1 MKVAAEFFMP
11 QNPIHPRAFQFVEA
25 PAFSR
30 YRDEYL
36 DDDAFTDLQLSLASN
51 PEAGDLVPGAG
62 GIRKMRWKD
71 PRRKK
76 GKRGGLRVIYYC
88 FLSEEEIWLL
98 TLYDKD
104 EAADLSKNEKD
115 MLRRALEAE
124 RAARKG
130 RDIR

>member
-1 MKVAAEFFMP
+1 MRE
-11 QNPIHPRAFQFVEA
+11 NPLHPKSFHFVEA

-30 YRDEYL
+30 YRDDYI
-36 DDDAFTDLQLSLASN
+36 DDEGFAVLQYRLAEN
-51 PEAGDLVPGAG
+51 PDPGDLVPGAG
-62 GIRKMRWKD
+62 GVRKVRWRD

-76 GKRGGLRVIYYC
+76 GKRGGLRIIYYC
-88 FLSEEEIWLL
+88 FFSEEEIWLM

-115 MLRRALEAE
+115 QLRRALETE

-130 RDIR
+130 TGLK